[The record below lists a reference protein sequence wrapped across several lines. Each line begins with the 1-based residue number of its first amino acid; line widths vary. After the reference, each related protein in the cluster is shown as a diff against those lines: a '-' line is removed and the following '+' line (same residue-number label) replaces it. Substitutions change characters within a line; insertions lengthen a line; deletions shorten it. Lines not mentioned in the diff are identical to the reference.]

1 VTDPADPVVEPAETS
16 HGLDEL
22 DHRAG
27 PEVADAVVVGAG
39 IGGLVAA
46 HTLAARGLRVVVLE
60 AAARA
65 GGPIRGGAFESL
77 PDVPL
82 DLGAESFAVRGGVV
96 ERLAEELGLSVE
108 VPAGLTAWGY
118 AAGRAFPLPAAGV
131 LGIPSR
137 PWAADVRRAVGWPG
151 VLRGSLDRVL
161 PARLVDTTDLG
172 TLTRS
177 RLGSRVADRLV
188 TPVAAGVHSAPL
200 DRLDVAAVAPGLLDA
215 YTRTRSLSRAVAS
228 LRAAAPAGS
237 AVRGIDG
244 GVHALVNALVE
255 RLDVRLGAR
264 VLGVERVP
272 AVERG
277 PMAERAPAVE
287 GAPGDA
293 GAGAGTGGA
302 DPGPTGTGT
311 ADPGPAGPGGANW
324 LVRVEGSPAVLAARL
339 VLATRPDFG
348 PLLTADYDFG
358 RLLRDRSIER
368 PISEQRTEVGTK
380 DVQPTE
386 VAPSPSGEPAPP
398 HTLSGNPTPPL
409 ALSSGLTPPAA
420 PERGADIRL
429 VTLLLEAPELDAA
442 PRGSGMLV
450 APGTAPGTV
459 RAKALTH
466 ATAKWPWLAHRVHD
480 AVGPGWHVVR
490 LSYGRI
496 GEPTQEPT
504 VEEATRD
511 ASALLGVDLTGR
523 VRDSL
528 HQRWDGSLP
537 PPTPAYRA
545 AIKQFEQAVLAERG
559 LDATGGWIA
568 GTGLAAIVG
577 HARRAAERLGEP
589 GGAPEARG

>member
-1 VTDPADPVVEPAETS
+1 MTDPAGPAVEQ
-16 HGLDEL
+16 
-22 DHRAG
+22 
-27 PEVADAVVVGAG
+27 ADAVVVGAG
-39 IGGLVAA
+39 IGGLVTA

-60 AAARA
+60 AADRA
-65 GGPIRGGAFESL
+65 GGPIRGGAFDSL

-82 DLGAESFAVRGGVV
+82 DLGAESFAVRGGAV
-96 ERLAEELGLSVE
+96 ERLAGELGLTVE
-108 VPAGLTAWGY
+108 VPAGLPAWGY

-137 PWAADVRRAVGWPG
+137 PWAPDVRRAVGWPG

-215 YTRTRSLSRAVAS
+215 YTRTGSLSRAVAS

-244 GVHALVNALVE
+244 GIHALVNALVE
-255 RLDVRLGAR
+255 RLDVRFGTR
-264 VLGVERVP
+264 VVGVERVP
-272 AVERG
+272 AVER
-277 PMAERAPAVE
+277 
-287 GAPGDA
+287 APGDA
-293 GAGAGTGGA
+293 AAGA
-302 DPGPTGTGT
+302 GTGT
-311 ADPGPAGPGGANW
+311 ADPGLAGPGGASW
-324 LVRVEGSPAVLAARL
+324 LVRLEGSEAVLAARL

-348 PLLTADYDFG
+348 PLLTADRDFG
-358 RLLRDRSIER
+358 RLPRDRSIER
-368 PISEQRTEVGTK
+368 PISER
-380 DVQPTE
+380 PTE
-386 VAPSPSGEPAPP
+386 VETKDAQPPSSDLIPP
-398 HTLSGNPTPPL
+398 P
-409 ALSSGLTPPAA
+409 A

-429 VTLLLEAPELDAA
+429 VTLLLEAPELDTA

-466 ATAKWPWLAHRVHD
+466 ATAKWPWLARRVR
-480 AVGPGWHVVR
+480 ATLGPGWHVVR

-496 GEPTQEPT
+496 GEPTPEPT
-504 VEEATRD
+504 AEEAARD
-511 ASALLGVDLTGR
+511 ASALLGVELAGR
-523 VRDSL
+523 VHDSL

-545 AIKQFEQAVLAERG
+545 AIKQFEQAVRAEPG
-559 LDATGGWIA
+559 LDVTGGWIA

-577 HARRAAERLGEP
+577 HAWRTAERLGDP
-589 GGAPEARG
+589 APDGR

>member
-1 VTDPADPVVEPAETS
+1 MTEMIES
-16 HGLDEL
+16 
-22 DHRAG
+22 
-27 PEVADAVVVGAG
+27 PEMADAVVVGAG

-60 AAARA
+60 AADRP
-65 GGPIRGGAFESL
+65 GGPIRGGSFGSL
-77 PDVPL
+77 PGVPV

-96 ERLAEELGLSVE
+96 EELAKGLGLTVE
-108 VPAGLTAWGY
+108 APAGLSAWGY

-137 PWAADVRRAVGWPG
+137 PWAADVRRAIGWAG
-151 VLRGSLDRVL
+151 VLRASLDRVL
-161 PARLVDTTDLG
+161 PPRFVDATDLG
-172 TLTRS
+172 TFARS

-215 YTRTRSLSRAVAS
+215 YARTGSLSRAVAS
-228 LRAAAPAGS
+228 LRAAAPPGS

-255 RLDVRLGAR
+255 RLDVRLGAA
-264 VLGVERVP
+264 VIGVDRAARS
-272 AVERG
+272 AVTRG
-277 PMAERAPAVE
+277 AEAGATEQAGAAERAS
-287 GAPGDA
+287 
-293 GAGAGTGGA
+293 A
-302 DPGPTGTGT
+302 D
-311 ADPGPAGPGGANW
+311 W
-324 LVRVEGSPAVLAARL
+324 LVRTADGQVLRAPRL
-339 VLATRPDFG
+339 VLATRPEFG
-348 PLLTADYDFG
+348 PLPAAGAEFG
-358 RLLRDRSIER
+358 RLPRDRSIER
-368 PISEQRTEVGTK
+368 PISR
-380 DVQPTE
+380 QPTDLE
-386 VAPSPSGEPAPP
+386 ADAQQGTEFDEAQPSE
-398 HTLSGNPTPPL
+398 
-409 ALSSGLTPPAA
+409 LTPPPA

-450 APGTAPGTV
+450 APGAEPGAV

-466 ATAKWPWLAHRVHD
+466 ATAKWPWLARRVRD

-496 GEPTQEPT
+496 GEPTPEPT
-504 VEEATRD
+504 AEEATRD

-523 VRDSL
+523 VRDVL
-528 HQRWDGSLP
+528 HQRWDGALP

-545 AIKQFEQAVLAERG
+545 AVKRFEDQVRAEPG
-559 LDATGGWIA
+559 LDVTGGWIA

-577 HARRAAERLGEP
+577 HARGTTERQRQNSP
-589 GGAPEARG
+589 F

>member
-1 VTDPADPVVEPAETS
+1 MVKEDAPPGPRPPARAVTEM
-16 HGLDEL
+16 
-22 DHRAG
+22 
-27 PEVADAVVVGAG
+27 ADAVVVGAG

-60 AAARA
+60 AADRA
-65 GGPIRGGAFESL
+65 GGPIRGGAFGSL

-82 DLGAESFAVRGGVV
+82 DLGAESFAVRGDVV
-96 ERLAEELGLSVE
+96 EKLAEELGLTVE
-108 VPAGLTAWGY
+108 APAGLSAWGY

-137 PWAADVRRAVGWPG
+137 PWAADVRRAIGWPG
-151 VLRGSLDRVL
+151 VLRGGLDRVL
-161 PARLVDTTDLG
+161 PARFVDTTDLG
-172 TLTRS
+172 TFARS

-215 YTRTRSLSRAVAS
+215 YARTGSLSRAVAS
-228 LRAAAPAGS
+228 LRAAAPPGS

-244 GVHALVNALVE
+244 GVHALVDALVE

-264 VLGVERVP
+264 VVGVERVP
-272 AVERG
+272 RTATG
-277 PMAERAPAVE
+277 AAPA
-287 GAPGDA
+287 
-293 GAGAGTGGA
+293 GGA
-302 DPGPTGTGT
+302 ADGGT
-311 ADPGPAGPGGANW
+311 DW
-324 LVRVEGSPAVLAARL
+324 LVRTENGQTLRAPRL
-339 VLATRPDFG
+339 VLATRAEIG
-348 PLLTADYDFG
+348 PLPAAGLEIG
-358 RLLRDRSIER
+358 QLLRDRSIER
-368 PISEQRTEVGTK
+368 PISTQPTDVESKG
-380 DVQPTE
+380 VQPTE
-386 VAPSPSGEPAPP
+386 ATLPPSTEPAPP
-398 HTLSGNPTPPL
+398 PPRSGGL
-409 ALSSGLTPPAA
+409 ALPPA

-450 APGTAPGTV
+450 APGTTPGTV

-466 ATAKWPWLAHRVHD
+466 ATAKWPWLARRVHD
-480 AVGPGWHVVR
+480 AAGPGRHVVR

-496 GEPTQEPT
+496 GEPTPEPT
-504 VEEATRD
+504 AEEAARD

-528 HQRWDGSLP
+528 HQHWDGALP

-545 AIKQFEQAVLAERG
+545 AVKQFEGTVLAEPG

-577 HARRAAERLGEP
+577 HARRTAERLGEP
-589 GGAPEARG
+589 GTAPDSAF

>member
-1 VTDPADPVVEPAETS
+1 VTEA
-16 HGLDEL
+16 
-22 DHRAG
+22 
-27 PEVADAVVVGAG
+27 ADAVVVGAG

-60 AAARA
+60 AADRP
-65 GGPIRGGAFESL
+65 GGPIRGGAFGSL

-96 ERLAEELGLSVE
+96 EELAEELGLTIE
-108 VPAGLTAWGY
+108 APAGLSAWGY

-137 PWAADVRRAVGWPG
+137 PWAADVRRAIGWPG
-151 VLRGSLDRVL
+151 VLRGTLDRVL
-161 PARLVDTTDLG
+161 PARFVDTTDLG
-172 TLTRS
+172 TFARS

-215 YTRTRSLSRAVAS
+215 YTRTGSLSRAVAS
-228 LRAAAPAGS
+228 LRAAAPPGS

-255 RLDVRLGAR
+255 RLDVRLGAAL
-264 VLGVERVP
+264 VGVDRAARS
-272 AVERG
+272 AVTGDAEATA
-277 PMAERAPAVE
+277 AERAN
-287 GAPGDA
+287 
-293 GAGAGTGGA
+293 A
-302 DPGPTGTGT
+302 D
-311 ADPGPAGPGGANW
+311 W
-324 LVRVEGSPAVLAARL
+324 LVRTSDGQVLRAPRL
-339 VLATRPDFG
+339 VLATRTEFG
-348 PLLTADYDFG
+348 PLLGAPAEIG
-358 RLLRDRSIER
+358 RLPRDRSIKR
-368 PISEQRTEVGTK
+368 PISEQPTEVETK
-380 DVQPTE
+380 DLQPTE
-386 VAPSPSGEPAPP
+386 VTPSPSGEPAPP
-398 HTLSGNPTPPL
+398 LT
-409 ALSSGLTPPAA
+409 SSGDLTPPAA

-450 APGTAPGTV
+450 APGTTPGAV

-466 ATAKWPWLAHRVHD
+466 ATAKWPWLARRVRD
-480 AVGPGWHVVR
+480 VVGPGWHVVR

-496 GEPTQEPT
+496 GEPTPEPT
-504 VEEATRD
+504 TEEAARD

-523 VRDSL
+523 VRDVL
-528 HQRWDGSLP
+528 HQRWDGALP

-545 AIKQFEQAVLAERG
+545 AVQQFADAVRAEPG
-559 LDATGGWIA
+559 LDVTGGWIA

-577 HARRAAERLGEP
+577 HARGTAERLGEHA
-589 GGAPEARG
+589 GTARSDTTF

>member
-1 VTDPADPVVEPAETS
+1 MVSCDGLGQRAAVSVETEA
-16 HGLDEL
+16 
-22 DHRAG
+22 
-27 PEVADAVVVGAG
+27 ADAVVVGAG

-46 HTLAARGLRVVVLE
+46 YTLATRGLRVVVLE
-60 AAARA
+60 ADHRA
-65 GGPIRGGAFESL
+65 GGPIRGGSFASL
-77 PDVPL
+77 PDVPV

-96 ERLAEELGLSVE
+96 EGIAKELGLAVE
-108 VPAGLTAWGY
+108 APAGLTAWGY

-137 PWAADVRRAVGWPG
+137 PWAADVRRAIGWPG

-161 PARLVDTTDLG
+161 PSRFVDTTDLG
-172 TLTRS
+172 TFARS

-200 DRLDVAAVAPGLLDA
+200 DRLDVAAVAPGLLEA
-215 YTRTRSLSRAVAS
+215 YSRTGSLSRAVAS

-244 GVHALVNALVE
+244 GIHALVNALVA
-255 RLDVRLGAR
+255 RLDVRFGAR
-264 VLGVERVP
+264 VAGVERGGAGAEVGTADAGR
-272 AVERG
+272 AVERS
-277 PMAERAPAVE
+277 RA
-287 GAPGDA
+287 D
-293 GAGAGTGGA
+293 
-302 DPGPTGTGT
+302 
-311 ADPGPAGPGGANW
+311 W
-324 LVRVEGSPAVLAARL
+324 LVRTEAGQVLRAPRL
-339 VLATRPDFG
+339 VLATRTEFG
-348 PLLTADYDFG
+348 PLPGA
-358 RLLRDRSIER
+358 
-368 PISEQRTEVGTK
+368 EQRTELAAAT
-380 DVQPTE
+380 
-386 VAPSPSGEPAPP
+386 SGE
-398 HTLSGNPTPPL
+398 
-409 ALSSGLTPPAA
+409 LTPRPALYGDLVLPPA

-450 APGTAPGTV
+450 APSSTPGGV

-466 ATAKWPWLAHRVHD
+466 ATAKWPWLARRVRD

-496 GEPTQEPT
+496 GEPTPEPT
-504 VEEATRD
+504 AEEAARD

-545 AIKQFEQAVLAERG
+545 AVKQFEEAVLSEPG
-559 LDATGGWIA
+559 LDVTGGWIA

-577 HARRAAERLGEP
+577 HARRTAERLGEP
-589 GGAPEARG
+589 G

>member
-1 VTDPADPVVEPAETS
+1 MVDADRPGGRPGSMSGQAEVADAGGPGERLRPVSGQAEM
-16 HGLDEL
+16 
-22 DHRAG
+22 
-27 PEVADAVVVGAG
+27 ADAVVVGAG

-60 AAARA
+60 TADQA
-65 GGPIRGGAFESL
+65 GGPIRGGAFAAL

-96 ERLAEELGLSVE
+96 EELAEELGLAVE
-108 VPAGLTAWGY
+108 APAGLTAWGY

-137 PWAADVRRAVGWPG
+137 PWAADVRRAIGWPG
-151 VLRGSLDRVL
+151 VLRGTLDRVL
-161 PARLVDTTDLG
+161 PARFVDTTDLG
-172 TLTRS
+172 TFARS

-215 YTRTRSLSRAVAS
+215 YARTGSLSRAVAS
-228 LRAAAPAGS
+228 LRAAAPPGS

-244 GVHALVNALVE
+244 GVHALVDALVE

-264 VLGVERVP
+264 VVGVERADGGVAGGTDP
-272 AVERG
+272 ASTRHT
-277 PMAERAPAVE
+277 
-287 GAPGDA
+287 DA
-293 GAGAGTGGA
+293 
-302 DPGPTGTGT
+302 D
-311 ADPGPAGPGGANW
+311 W
-324 LVRVEGSPAVLAARL
+324 LVRTENGQVLRAPRL
-339 VLATRPDFG
+339 VLATRPELG
-348 PLLTADYDFG
+348 
-358 RLLRDRSIER
+358 
-368 PISEQRTEVGTK
+368 
-380 DVQPTE
+380 
-386 VAPSPSGEPAPP
+386 PSPAP
-398 HTLSGNPTPPL
+398 GGL
-409 ALSSGLTPPAA
+409 ALPPA

-429 VTLLLEAPELDAA
+429 VTLLLAAPELDAA

-466 ATAKWPWLAHRVHD
+466 ATAKWPWLARRVQD
-480 AVGPGWHVVR
+480 AVGPGRHVVR

-496 GEPTQEPT
+496 GEPTPEPT
-504 VEEATRD
+504 AEEAARD

-523 VRDSL
+523 VLDSL
-528 HQRWDGSLP
+528 HQRWDGALP

-545 AIKQFEQAVLAERG
+545 AVKEFEHAVLAEPG

-577 HARRAAERLGEP
+577 HARRTAERLGEP
-589 GGAPEARG
+589 GTARNGAF

>member
-1 VTDPADPVVEPAETS
+1 MTNPADPAVEVADPMV
-16 HGLDEL
+16 
-22 DHRAG
+22 
-27 PEVADAVVVGAG
+27 EVADAVVVGAG

-60 AAARA
+60 AAEQA
-65 GGPIRGGAFESL
+65 GGPIRGGTFESL

-82 DLGAESFAVRGGVV
+82 DLGAESFAVRGSVV
-96 ERLAEELGLSVE
+96 ERLAEELGLTVE
-108 VPAGLTAWGY
+108 APAGLTAWGY

-151 VLRGSLDRVL
+151 ALRGSLDRVL
-161 PARLVDTTDLG
+161 PAQLVDTTDLG
-172 TLTRS
+172 TLARS

-244 GVHALVNALVE
+244 GIHLLVNALVE
-255 RLDVRLGAR
+255 RVDVRLGAR
-264 VLGVERVP
+264 VVGAERVP
-272 AVERG
+272 
-277 PMAERAPAVE
+277 
-287 GAPGDA
+287 DA
-293 GAGAGTGGA
+293 A
-302 DPGPTGTGT
+302 GPTAAGS
-311 ADPGPAGPGGANW
+311 AGPGGSGQSSADW
-324 LVRVEGSPAVLAARL
+324 LVRTEGGEVLRAPRL
-339 VLATRPDFG
+339 VLATRVE
-348 PLLTADYDFG
+348 
-358 RLLRDRSIER
+358 IR
-368 PISEQRTEVGTK
+368 P
-380 DVQPTE
+380 
-386 VAPSPSGEPAPP
+386 APAEPGEPAP
-398 HTLSGNPTPPL
+398 SSARAG
-409 ALSSGLTPPAA
+409 ALVPPPAR
-420 PERGADIRL
+420 ERGADIRL
-429 VTLLLEAPELDAA
+429 VTLLLEAPDLDAA

-466 ATAKWPWLAHRVHD
+466 ATAKWPWLARRVHD

-496 GEPTQEPT
+496 GEPTPEPT
-504 VEEATRD
+504 TEEAARD

-523 VRDSL
+523 VRDVL
-528 HQRWDGSLP
+528 HQRWDGALP

-545 AIKQFEQAVLAERG
+545 AVKQFEDQVQAQPS

-577 HARRAAERLGEP
+577 HARRTAERLG
-589 GGAPEARG
+589 GAAPRHP

>member
-1 VTDPADPVVEPAETS
+1 MTES
-16 HGLDEL
+16 
-22 DHRAG
+22 
-27 PEVADAVVVGAG
+27 PEMADAVVVGAG
-39 IGGLVAA
+39 IGGLIAA

-60 AAARA
+60 AADQA
-65 GGPIRGGAFESL
+65 GGPIRGGAFASL

-96 ERLAEELGLSVE
+96 EELAEELGLAVE
-108 VPAGLTAWGY
+108 APAGLTAWGY

-137 PWAADVRRAVGWPG
+137 PWAADVRRAIGWPG
-151 VLRGSLDRVL
+151 VLRGTLDRVL
-161 PARLVDTTDLG
+161 PARFVDTTDLG
-172 TLTRS
+172 TFARS

-215 YTRTRSLSRAVAS
+215 YARTGSLSRAVAS
-228 LRAAAPAGS
+228 LRAAAPPGS

-244 GVHALVNALVE
+244 GVHALVNALVA

-264 VLGVERVP
+264 VVGVER
-272 AVERG
+272 A
-277 PMAERAPAVE
+277 
-287 GAPGDA
+287 DA
-293 GAGAGTGGA
+293 
-302 DPGPTGTGT
+302 D
-311 ADPGPAGPGGANW
+311 W
-324 LVRVEGSPAVLAARL
+324 LVRTENGQALRAPRL

-348 PLLTADYDFG
+348 PSPAAG
-358 RLLRDRSIER
+358 
-368 PISEQRTEVGTK
+368 
-380 DVQPTE
+380 E
-386 VAPSPSGEPAPP
+386 VALPP
-398 HTLSGNPTPPL
+398 
-409 ALSSGLTPPAA
+409 A

-450 APGTAPGTV
+450 APGTTPGTV

-466 ATAKWPWLAHRVHD
+466 ATAKWPWLARRMRD
-480 AVGPGWHVVR
+480 AVGPGRHVVR

-496 GEPTQEPT
+496 GEPTPQPT
-504 VEEATRD
+504 AEEAARD

-523 VRDSL
+523 VRDVV
-528 HQRWDGSLP
+528 HQHWDGALP

-545 AIKQFEQAVLAERG
+545 AIKEFEQAVLAEPG

-577 HARRAAERLGEP
+577 HARRTAERLGEP
-589 GGAPEARG
+589 GTTRNGAF